1 MTTAGQL
8 RDRITVQKMGSG
20 VDEWGTP
27 LPTDWQEYAKV
38 WANFKHL
45 TGSESI
51 RSGADTSI
59 VKASVRVRFRKDI
72 DASMRV
78 QHLGFTYDIEAVL
91 PDDRRVFMDL
101 ICKRVT

>member
-8 RDRITVQKMGSG
+8 RDRITIQKMGSSE
-20 VDEWGTP
+20 DEWGTP
-27 LPTDWQEYAKV
+27 LPNDWQEHARI
-38 WANFKHL
+38 WSNFKHL

-78 QHLGFTYDIEAVL
+78 QHLGLDYNIEAVL
-91 PDDRRVFMDL
+91 PDDRRVMMDL